1 MKQKEENVWKN
12 IDKDKNE
19 IGNLEL
25 EWSKNLENNILSCSF
40 KNL

>member
-12 IDKDKNE
+12 VDKDKNK
-19 IGNLEL
+19 IGNSEL
-25 EWSKNLENNILSCSF
+25 EWSKNLENNILPRSF